1 MRYLDFHNDFEM
13 KTYFT
18 VVGILLLLFSGC
30 TADVATIA
38 YQIIPEPQ
46 QISYKNGFYTL
57 NENPTIAFPKT
68 LANEAVLLEEWLT
81 EDFSRTCDL
90 LVDKQKGDITLLLE
104 ESVLPEQQEGYEL
117 EINARGVLIKANS
130 STGIMY
136 GIQSLRQII
145 RKKGKEWTI
154 QMGRI
159 IDYPAF
165 PWRAFMLD
173 EGRYFKGKEV
183 VFDLLEEMV
192 ALKMNKFHWHLTDDQ
207 GWRIEIKKYPL
218 LTTVGAFRDS
228 SEINHFH
235 SNVFDGKPHGGFY
248 TQEEIR
254 EIVDFAEKRHIQIVP
269 EIEMP
274 GHATA
279 AIAAYPWLGTSG
291 KTVDVSPLFG
301 VHYDVYNVAGTRI
314 LQFFEDVFDEVISLF
329 PGEVIHIGG
338 DEVRYDQWKS
348 SLMIQKYME
357 EQQLE
362 TPAELQ
368 VFFTN
373 TISRLL
379 ASKGKRMMG
388 WNEITGAKLHEYQP
402 SEDTRNQ
409 QTLDPQSIVHFWKG
423 DPDLIRETTEKGYAI
438 VNSYHAYTYLDY
450 DYTSIPLEKAYSFS
464 PIPEGLRE
472 GKEKQVLGL
481 GCQMWGEFIPTV
493 ESMNKKI
500 FPRIAAYAETGWSNP
515 KEKNYA
521 RFRQSLQPMLD
532 RWRSKGIIYGDFEAT
547 VNE

>member
-1 MRYLDFHNDFEM
+1 M
-13 KTYFT
+13 KTHVAF
-18 VVGILLLLFSGC
+18 VGIFLFLLAGC
-30 TADVATIA
+30 TADVEISA

-57 NENPTIAFPKT
+57 KENPTIAFPKT
-68 LANEAVLLEEWLT
+68 LANEAVLLEKWLT
-81 EDFSRTCDL
+81 EDFSLTCDL
-90 LVDKQKGDITLLLE
+90 LVEKQNGDITLLLD
-104 ESVLPEQQEGYEL
+104 ESILPDQPEGHEI
-117 EINARGVLIKANS
+117 EINGRGIFIKANNQA
-130 STGIMY
+130 GIMY
-136 GIQSLRQII
+136 GIQTLRQII
-145 RKKGKEWTI
+145 RKKEKEWTI
-154 QMGRI
+154 QMGTI
-159 IDYPAF
+159 IDYPTF
-165 PWRAFMLD
+165 SWRAFMLD

-183 VFDLLEEMV
+183 VFDLMEEMV

-248 TQEEIR
+248 TQEDIK
-254 EIVDFAEKRHIQIVP
+254 EIVDFAAKRQIQIVP

-291 KTVDVSPLFG
+291 KTVKVSPIFG
-301 VHYDVYNVAGTRI
+301 VHYDVYNVVGTRV
-314 LQFFEDVFDEVISLF
+314 LQFFEDVLDEVISLF

-338 DEVRYDQWKS
+338 DEVRYDQWKA
-348 SLMIQKYME
+348 SLMVQKYME
-357 EQQLE
+357 EKQLE

-368 VFFTN
+368 VYFTN

-402 SEDTRNQ
+402 SEDTQSQ
-409 QTLDPQSIVHFWKG
+409 QILEPQSIVHFWKG
-423 DPDLIRETTEKGYAI
+423 DPDLIRQTTEKGYDI
-438 VNSYHAYTYLDY
+438 VNSYHSYTYLDY
-450 DYTSIPLEKAYSFS
+450 DYTSIPLEKAYLFT
-464 PIPEGLRE
+464 PIPEGLGAE
-472 GKEKQVLGL
+472 KEKFVLGL

-515 KEKNYA
+515 QEKDFA

-532 RWRSKGIIYGDFEAT
+532 RWTAKGIIYGDFESA